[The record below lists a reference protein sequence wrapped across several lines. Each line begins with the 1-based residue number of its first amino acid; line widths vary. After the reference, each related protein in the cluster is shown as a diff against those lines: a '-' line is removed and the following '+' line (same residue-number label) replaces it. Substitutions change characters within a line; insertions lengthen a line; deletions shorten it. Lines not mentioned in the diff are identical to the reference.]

1 MALYNTVPAEEST
14 LLAPKKEKKMKGLV
28 AGFALA
34 AFALGAVAATAT
46 RANEVEYKFSNN
58 DDGTYTMWVDG
69 GGKEGYYKIYNM
81 CEDGG
86 SKCWIQFDCLKN
98 DKEFSD
104 DC

>member
-1 MALYNTVPAEEST
+1 MCIRDS
-14 LLAPKKEKKMKGLV
+14 
-28 AGFALA
+28 
-34 AFALGAVAATAT
+34 
-46 RANEVEYKFSNN
+46 N

-98 DKEFSD
+98 DKEYSD